1 MPKIGRKVKIFSA
14 LEVANI
20 CGVVNQ
26 TAINWIK
33 NGYLKAFTTPG
44 GQYRIYAKDLAAFLD
59 NRGMGDSGEALQ
71 VILERANW
79 TTLLIACADM
89 ALNNRLQEEIFE
101 ALPEYT
107 LLRAYDAFELG
118 LKLAGEKPGFILL
131 DKNLPGV
138 DHDQLLRNLKRDPV
152 FGKPYIFVMSDGS
165 ESKDSTN
172 SEDFS
177 ENKDVG
183 TSADLILFKPPNVR
197 ALVETIKDMEKQIDA
212 TA

>member
-79 TTLLIACADM
+79 SSFLVACADA
-89 ALNNRLQEEIFE
+89 ALNNRLQEEIFR
-101 ALPEYT
+101 ALPEFT
-107 LLRAYDAFELG
+107 MLQAYDAFEVG
-118 LKLAGEKPGFILL
+118 LRLAGEKPGFILL
-131 DKNLPGV
+131 DRNLPGV
-138 DHDQLLRNLKRDPV
+138 DHDQLLRNLKGDPA
-152 FGKPYIFVMSDGS
+152 FGKPYVFVMSDGPKS
-165 ESKDSTN
+165 LDNWESGASP
-172 SEDFS
+172 
-177 ENKDVG
+177 
-183 TSADLILFKPPNVR
+183 DLILSKPPNVEY
-197 ALVETIKDMEKQIDA
+197 LVENIKNLEKHIEA
-212 TA
+212 SA